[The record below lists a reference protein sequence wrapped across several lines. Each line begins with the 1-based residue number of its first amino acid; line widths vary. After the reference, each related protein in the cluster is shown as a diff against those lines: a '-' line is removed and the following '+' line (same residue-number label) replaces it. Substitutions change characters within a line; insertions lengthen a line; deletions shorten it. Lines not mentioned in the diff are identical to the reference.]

1 MRAEQ
6 WEGLS
11 GPGTSWWGGFGME
24 RAQGGRN
31 FTAYLSE
38 AQSHENSLEI
48 QEGPDQDAGLSQDFG
63 LCDGWESGGG
73 GGG

>member
-1 MRAEQ
+1 MGGAFWPRDLVVGRVCDGE
-6 WEGLS
+6 S
-11 GPGTSWWGGFGME
+11 PG
-24 RAQGGRN
+24 RRN

-63 LCDGWESGGG
+63 LCDGW
-73 GGG
+73 